1 MKTLFLLLFLFG
13 GCVSELK
20 PKERYR
26 SFFKDFFS
34 VSSVEKLRKHF
45 VVGFEL
51 DKIKLPK
58 DYRLSGI
65 KFVSSKQASDDG
77 LYYITAD
84 LSLTNGGDKIEVRKI
99 ISLKKEGSDW
109 KIASFENIKTYLEI
123 KKEIDILKTN

>member
-1 MKTLFLLLFLFG
+1 M
-13 GCVSELK
+13 
-20 PKERYR
+20 
-26 SFFKDFFS
+26 
-34 VSSVEKLRKHF
+34 EKLKKHF

-51 DKIKLPK
+51 DKIQLPK

-65 KFVSSKQASDDG
+65 KFISSKQASDDR

-84 LSLTNGGDKIEVRKI
+84 LSLTNGDDKIDVRKI

-123 KKEIDILKTN
+123 KKEIDILKRIE